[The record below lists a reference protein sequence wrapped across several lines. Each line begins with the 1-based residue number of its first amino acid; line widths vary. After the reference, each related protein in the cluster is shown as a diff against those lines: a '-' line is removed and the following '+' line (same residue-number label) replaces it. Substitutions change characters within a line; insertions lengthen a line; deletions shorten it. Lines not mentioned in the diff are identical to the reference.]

1 MNFREKISVLIIP
14 HQKGRIREIKISP
27 RTLVLFLVGATLV
40 LSSCVFFSLS
50 GVGGVVDKIKLSRLE
65 KKNEVLQ
72 AKLDEMNSTIS
83 SLQGQMAELIE
94 KEEQVRMVFGL
105 PEVDPQIREL
115 GVGGP
120 MPENQDYDHQ
130 DFEQL
135 YLAETRLDKL
145 LRQARFENDN
155 FEEIYSSL
163 SDRKKTLDHT
173 PSIRPSAGYLS
184 CGFGMRVDP
193 FTGRRQLHRGVDLA
207 ADIGT
212 PVHVTAAGVV
222 SKVKR
227 DVGLGKLIEV
237 NHGYGYKTVYAHL
250 SRISVKRGQH
260 LQRGQLIGAVG
271 NTGYSTG
278 PHLHYEVHYQGR
290 ARNPF
295 RYFLV
300 SEYLVD

>member
-1 MNFREKISVLIIP
+1 MSFKEKFSLLFIP

-27 RTLVLFLVGATLV
+27 FVLVSLLVGIALV
-40 LSSCVFFSLS
+40 LSSSLFFSLNAAS
-50 GVGGVVDKIKLSRLE
+50 RASDKFRLSRL
-65 KKNEVLQ
+65 KKENRVLQ
-72 AKLDEMNSTIS
+72 AKLGELNSAIAG
-83 SLQGQMAELIE
+83 LQDQMAELIE

-120 MPENQDYDHQ
+120 LPDQSADGGPEL
-130 DFEQL
+130 EEL
-135 YLAETRLDKL
+135 YVAETQLDKL
-145 LRQARFENDN
+145 LRQARFESDN

-163 SDRKKTLDHT
+163 SERRKVLDRT

-184 CGFGMRVDP
+184 CGFGMRIDP
-193 FTGRRQLHRGVDLA
+193 FTGRKTLHRGVDLA

-212 PVHVTAAGVV
+212 PVYVTADGVV
-222 SKVKR
+222 SSVKR
-227 DVGLGKLIEV
+227 DVGLGKLIEIS
-237 NHGYGYKTVYAHL
+237 HGYGYETVYAHL

-260 LQRGQLIGAVG
+260 VERGQIIGAVG

-290 ARNPF
+290 ARNPLN
-295 RYFLV
+295 YFLG
-300 SEYLVD
+300 SEYVAD

>member
-1 MNFREKISVLIIP
+1 
-14 HQKGRIREIKISP
+14 
-27 RTLVLFLVGATLV
+27 
-40 LSSCVFFSLS
+40 
-50 GVGGVVDKIKLSRLE
+50 
-65 KKNEVLQ
+65 
-72 AKLDEMNSTIS
+72 
-83 SLQGQMAELIE
+83 MAELIE

-120 MPENQDYDHQ
+120 MPEKSADADA
-130 DFEQL
+130 DLEQL
-135 YLAETRLDKL
+135 YLAETQLDKL
-145 LRQARFENDN
+145 LRQARFEKDN

-173 PSIRPSAGYLS
+173 PSIRPSTGYLS

-193 FTGRRQLHRGVDLA
+193 FTGRRVLHRGVDLA

-212 PVHVTAAGVV
+212 PVHVTADGVV

-260 LQRGQLIGAVG
+260 LSRGELIGAVG

-278 PHLHYEVHYQGR
+278 PHLHYEVHFQGR
-290 ARNPF
+290 ARNPL

>member
-1 MNFREKISVLIIP
+1 MNLREKISVLIIP

-27 RTLVLFLVGATLV
+27 RTLVLFFVGATLV
-40 LSSCVFFSLS
+40 LSSCMFFSLS
-50 GVGGVVDKIKLSRLE
+50 GAGGVVDKIKLGRLE
-65 KKNEVLQ
+65 KKNELLQ

-120 MPENQDYDHQ
+120 MPQNQDYTDQ
-130 DFEQL
+130 DFEEL
-135 YLAETRLDKL
+135 YLAETQLDKL
-145 LRQARFENDN
+145 LRQARFEKDN

-173 PSIRPSAGYLS
+173 PSIRPSSGYLS

-212 PVHVTAAGVV
+212 PVHVTADGVV

-237 NHGYGYKTVYAHL
+237 NHGYGYKTIYAHL

-260 LQRGQLIGAVG
+260 LTRGELIGAVG

-278 PHLHYEVHYQGR
+278 PHLHYEVHFQGR
-290 ARNPF
+290 ARNPL

-300 SEYLVD
+300 SDYLVD

>member
-1 MNFREKISVLIIP
+1 MLIP
-14 HQKGRIREIKISP
+14 HHKGRIREINISP
-27 RTLVLFLVGATLV
+27 QVLVLVLVGAALV
-40 LSSCVFFSLS
+40 LSSSLFFFFS
-50 GVGGVVDKIKLSRLE
+50 GAGRVVDRLKLSRLE
-65 KKNEVLQ
+65 KKNELLQ

-83 SLQGQMAELIE
+83 SLRGQMAELIE

-120 MPENQDYDHQ
+120 MPDNPAYAGP

-145 LRQARFENDN
+145 LRQARFEKDN
-155 FEEIYSSL
+155 FEEIYTSL

-212 PVHVTAAGVV
+212 PVHVTADGVV

-227 DVGLGKLIEV
+227 DVGLGKLIEI
-237 NHGYGYKTVYAHL
+237 NHGYGYRTVYAHL

-260 LQRGQLIGAVG
+260 LQRGQVIGAVG

-295 RYFLV
+295 KYFLGG
-300 SEYLVD
+300 EYMAD

>member
-1 MNFREKISVLIIP
+1 MNLREKISVLIIP

-40 LSSCVFFSLS
+40 LSSCMFFSLS
-50 GVGGVVDKIKLSRLE
+50 GAGGVVDKIKLGRLE
-65 KKNEVLQ
+65 KKNELLQ

-120 MPENQDYDHQ
+120 MPQNQDYTDQ
-130 DFEQL
+130 DFEEL
-135 YLAETRLDKL
+135 YLAETQLDKL
-145 LRQARFENDN
+145 LRQARFEKDN

-173 PSIRPSAGYLS
+173 PSIRPSSGYLS

-212 PVHVTAAGVV
+212 PVHVTADGVV

-237 NHGYGYKTVYAHL
+237 NHGYGYKTIYAHL

-260 LQRGQLIGAVG
+260 LTRGELIGAVG

-278 PHLHYEVHYQGR
+278 PHLHYEVHFQGR
-290 ARNPF
+290 ARNPL

-300 SEYLVD
+300 SDYLVD

>member
-1 MNFREKISVLIIP
+1 MLIP

-27 RTLVLFLVGATLV
+27 HVLVLVLVGAALV
-40 LSSCVFFSLS
+40 LSSSLFFSLS
-50 GVGGVVDKIKLSRLE
+50 AASRVVDKFELSRLE

-94 KEEQVRMVFGL
+94 KEERVRMVFGL
-105 PEVDPQIREL
+105 PEVDAQIREL

-120 MPENQDYDHQ
+120 MPDNPTYAGP

-145 LRQARFENDN
+145 LRQARFEKDN
-155 FEEIYSSL
+155 FEGIYSSL
-163 SDRKKTLDHT
+163 SQRKETLDHT

-207 ADIGT
+207 ADMGT
-212 PVHVTAAGVV
+212 PVFVTAGGVV

-227 DVGLGKLIEV
+227 DVGLGKLVEI

-260 LQRGQLIGAVG
+260 LTRGQIIGAVG

-278 PHLHYEVHYQGR
+278 PHLHYEIHYQGR
-290 ARNPF
+290 AQNPLK
-295 RYFLV
+295 YFLGG
-300 SEYLVD
+300 EYMAD

>member
-27 RTLVLFLVGATLV
+27 RTLVLFLVGATLI
-40 LSSCVFFSLS
+40 LSTCVFFSLS
-50 GVGGVVDKIKLSRLE
+50 GAGGVVDKIKLSRLE
-65 KKNEVLQ
+65 KKNQVLQ

-94 KEEQVRMVFGL
+94 KEQRVRMVFGL
-105 PEVDPQIREL
+105 PQVDPQIREL

-120 MPENQDYDHQ
+120 VPQNQEYTDQ
-130 DFEQL
+130 DFEEL
-135 YLAETRLDKL
+135 YLAETQLDKL
-145 LRQARFENDN
+145 LRQARFEKDN
-155 FEEIYSSL
+155 FEEIYSNL

-212 PVHVTAAGVV
+212 PVHVTADGVV
-222 SKVKR
+222 SKVRR

-260 LQRGQLIGAVG
+260 LERGQVIGAVG

-290 ARNPF
+290 ARNPLK
-295 RYFLV
+295 YFLV